1 MLLFIFGFI
10 VGLIA
15 GALYGRRNGATVDA
29 AVAWTKEK
37 ASATQDKIN
46 KKLQKK

>member
-1 MLLFIFGFI
+1 MLLLILGFI
-10 VGLIA
+10 LGLIA

-29 AVAWTKEK
+29 AVAWSKDK
-37 ASATQDKIN
+37 ASAAQAKIE